1 MEEALALNVPAYV
14 LADFDQQQ
22 EQSFLQVDHNNV
34 LIDSVKKAEADEAI
48 VVRLYEYHNRKTTC
62 RLTAA
67 KNKFVSTARL
77 IFLAA
82 VKRAV
87 LTNLLEEEQQEL
99 VVTGVCHQVVIPFNP
114 YEIQT
119 VKVYFD

>member
-1 MEEALALNVPAYV
+1 M
-14 LADFDQQQ
+14 
-22 EQSFLQVDHNNV
+22 
-34 LIDSVKKAEADEAI
+34 
-48 VVRLYEYHNRKTTC
+48 VRLYEYHNRKTTC

-67 KNKFVSTARL
+67 KK
-77 IFLAA
+77 I
-82 VKRAV
+82 KRAV

-99 VVTGVCHQVVIPFNP
+99 VVTGVCHQVVILFNP